1 MISNT
6 LRDLAPILSQ
16 HVKGQEILRILAYW
30 DRHADH
36 YEHETAGP
44 LNVDIA
50 EAIYWIGANWHGG
63 KRCSLY
69 SAMCVCGFSPSTLAD
84 GVEAGGTAEMIY
96 AELETILESL

>member
-16 HVKGQEILRILAYW
+16 HVKGQEMLKILTYW
-30 DRHADH
+30 DQHAEH

-63 KRCSLY
+63 MSCPLY
-69 SAMCVCGFSPSTLAD
+69 SAMNVCGFSPSSSEC
-84 GVEAGGTAEMIY
+84 GPEEGGSAEMIY
-96 AELETILESL
+96 SELEQILESL